1 MDYGPQFP
9 YCSESEWGKFVSYN
23 NIRDRPT
30 NLRSNDNDVSCLTKV
45 HVKPVR
51 DLKEVFNLKRY
62 NSFDKLIR
70 VTCFVYRFIFNCKKK
85 INKEKHLCIVCFK
98 NKEIE
103 YSQVLW
109 LTNEQ
114 RNITNN
120 SKIMTDLRGNLNV
133 FSNDDGNLRVKK
145 HALENSSLLYSCK
158 YPTSLNKDCYLTE
171 LIILNV
177 IYLFCILVPKKL

>member
-1 MDYGPQFP
+1 MDYSPQFV

-30 NLRSNDNDVSCLTKV
+30 NFRSNENDVSCLTKV
-45 HVKPVR
+45 HVKSVR

-62 NSFDKLIR
+62 NNFDKLIR

-85 INKEKHLCIVCFK
+85 IHKEKHLRIVCFK
-98 NKEIE
+98 NEEIG
-103 YSQVLW
+103 
-109 LTNEQ
+109 
-114 RNITNN
+114 NITNN

-145 HALENSSLLYSCK
+145 HVLKIHHCLIPASIQLY
-158 YPTSLNKDCYLTE
+158 
-171 LIILNV
+171 
-177 IYLFCILVPKKL
+177 